1 MDGQLVQFQIDS
13 GMALIT
19 LNRPHVRNAI
29 SLEMVDELDRLL
41 DELQNDVKVKV
52 IIFTGSGDKAFV
64 SGGDLQQFLAVRD
77 KKDSRPM
84 LMKVGMLLSKIQQCS
99 KPTIAMINGAAIG
112 GGCEFATACDF
123 RIASDQARLGF
134 VQIGMHITTGWGSGA
149 RLVRKIGRTKALT
162 LLLTGQILSANQ
174 AMEYGFVDKVVNH
187 SSLLQE
193 TLSFAKLIA
202 RQPLESI
209 QAYMEMV
216 HNLDDGMDLE
226 SAIELEIDRCSDLWG
241 SDSHIQVGQAF
252 LGKSKDSRE
261 K

>member
-1 MDGQLVQFQIDS
+1 MTEQLLEVQIDS
-13 GMALIT
+13 GMAFIT

-29 SLEMVDELDRLL
+29 SMEMVDELDRLL
-41 DELQNDVKVKV
+41 DELKNDLETKV

-64 SGGDLQQFLAVRD
+64 SGGDLQLFLAARE
-77 KKDSRPM
+77 KESSKPM
-84 LMKVGMLLSKIQQCS
+84 LMKVGKLLSKIQQFP

-149 RLVRKIGRTKALT
+149 RLVRKVGRTNALT
-162 LLLTGQILSANQ
+162 LLLTGQIMNANQ

-193 TLSFAKLIA
+193 TLSFAGLIA

-241 SDSHIQVGQAF
+241 SDSHLQVGQAF
-252 LGKSKDSRE
+252 LGKSKNSD
-261 K
+261 